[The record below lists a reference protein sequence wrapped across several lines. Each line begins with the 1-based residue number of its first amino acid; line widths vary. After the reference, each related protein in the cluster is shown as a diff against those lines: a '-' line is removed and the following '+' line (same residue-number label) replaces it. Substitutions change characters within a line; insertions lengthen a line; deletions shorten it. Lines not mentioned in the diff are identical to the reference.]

1 MNRKTPPEPPPDPDN
16 RPRPPASRDL
26 PDLAKVRDTVPQPAS
41 RPPRKDRSSPA
52 ERRGARRTPAP
63 RDSRSKRDRPA
74 PGPRRTHPSPAKP
87 PKPARREERP
97 VEHADE
103 LPYPEPPEGFH
114 PWEFTSLSP
123 SEPGPDGLPPLP
135 GEPAPP
141 SARPGPA
148 ELRADPAQHRLR
160 LTTRRRRLDATALG
174 QLLLHLPWL
183 LCSALLIG
191 KVSFLFL
198 GPLGWLPLLAWLS
211 TGVLVFH
218 RPTEDLLCRY
228 LLRLRRPS
236 LYDRAKLDPAWQE
249 VTALAGVDGDR
260 YGLWVEESGELNAL
274 AAGGHVVAVTRRAL
288 DVLNPRQLAAVLAH
302 ELSHQQ
308 EGHTWAYLLGRWYG
322 LPARKLWDLL
332 RLLLVTLWHSA
343 RSWRRD
349 DDLDHGTYDRYERYE
364 RYDRQRGPGH
374 RPHRRD
380 RYDEGYRYRRGSRP
394 GTAAAVALAGLALCA
409 WFFTT
414 ATYGLPL
421 AMLAAPFLIGAAAR
435 RAEFRADR
443 YAARLGYGRPLAD
456 VLEAALGDERERP
469 REPAPLVTRL
479 LAEHPDTTDRLH
491 RLRAHLTAP

>member
-1 MNRKTPPEPPPDPDN
+1 MNRTPPPEPPPDADK
-16 RPRPPASRDL
+16 RTQPPASRDL

-41 RPPRKDRSSPA
+41 RPAGKDRGTPA
-52 ERRGARRTPAP
+52 ERRAARRTPAP
-63 RDSRSKRDRPA
+63 RDGRTKRERPA
-74 PGPRRTHPSPAKP
+74 PGRRRTRPSPARP
-87 PKPARREERP
+87 PKPARP
-97 VEHADE
+97 VEPPEE
-103 LPYPEPPEGFH
+103 LPYPEPPEGFQQ
-114 PWEFTSLSP
+114 WEFTSLSL
-123 SEPGPDGLPPLP
+123 SETHLVPPDAPLP
-135 GEPAPP
+135 RLDEPAAAPD
-141 SARPGPA
+141 RPVPA
-148 ELRADPAQHRLR
+148 AFHDDPHQQRLR

-174 QLLLHLPWL
+174 QLLLHLPWA

-211 TGVLVFH
+211 TGALVFH

-236 LYDRAKLDPAWQE
+236 LYDRDKLDPAWRE

-260 YGLWVEESGELNAL
+260 YGLWVEESEELNAL

-288 DVLNPRQLAAVLAH
+288 DVLEPRQLAAVLAH

-332 RLLLVTLWHSA
+332 RLLLVPLWHSA
-343 RSWRRD
+343 RSWRYD
-349 DDLDHGTYDRYERYE
+349 DDLEYDTYE
-364 RYDRQRGPGH
+364 RYDRLRGRRH
-374 RPHRRD
+374 RSDRRD
-380 RYDEGYRYRRGSRP
+380 RSDDRYRSRSRP
-394 GTAAAVALAGLALCA
+394 ATAAAVALVVLALFA

-443 YAARLGYGRPLAD
+443 YAARLGYGHPLAD

-469 REPAPLVTRL
+469 VERAPLVTRL
-479 LAEHPDTTDRLH
+479 LAEHPHTSDRLH